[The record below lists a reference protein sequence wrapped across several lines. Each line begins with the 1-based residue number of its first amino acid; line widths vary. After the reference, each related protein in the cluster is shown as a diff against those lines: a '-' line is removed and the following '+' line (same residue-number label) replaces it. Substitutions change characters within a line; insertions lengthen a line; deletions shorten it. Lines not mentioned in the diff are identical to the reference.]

1 VPGKDGNVPEPNREF
16 VEEMLEDNKA
26 EASQD
31 GHKIVTEDKL
41 DDEIVT
47 IDTKFTNM
55 FNKLAAEL
63 GYP

>member
-1 VPGKDGNVPEPNREF
+1 
-16 VEEMLEDNKA
+16 MLEENKV

-31 GHKIVTEDKL
+31 TQKIVTEDKL